1 MARSLRCGRLRLC
14 RYREG
19 DYLSS
24 PNSSP
29 MCKLEALLDGG
40 AHTNT
45 TDMNRATS
53 LHVATYKGYA
63 DVVQV
68 MSKPVLFICLTN
80 RFTGSY

>member
-19 DYLSS
+19 DYPTF

-29 MCKLEALLDGG
+29 RRKLEALLDGG
-40 AHTNT
+40 AHTNA

-53 LHVATYKGYA
+53 LHIAAYKGYA

-68 MSKPVLFICLTN
+68 MPKAVLFICLTN